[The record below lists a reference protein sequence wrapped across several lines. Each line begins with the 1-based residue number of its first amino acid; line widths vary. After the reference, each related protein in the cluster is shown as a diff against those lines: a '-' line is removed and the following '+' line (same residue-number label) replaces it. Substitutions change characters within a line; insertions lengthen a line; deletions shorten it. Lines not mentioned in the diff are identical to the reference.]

1 MPAASCTF
9 FCCVTSSS
17 RRAFTHAMIRKAR
30 IMAWVKARRE
40 LDVTQQKK
48 VQDAAGKRSR

>member
-1 MPAASCTF
+1 
-9 FCCVTSSS
+9 VS
-17 RRAFTHAMIRKAR
+17 RLIDQVSAQEAVIRKAR